1 MKQGEEKKRW
11 RLEVSN
17 PLRSTDWRTLWQFG
31 EDERVKYEELRDELN
46 RINRPVLLRIV
57 SNSD

>member
-1 MKQGEEKKRW
+1 MRKAEEKKPW

-17 PLRSTDWRTLWQFG
+17 PLTSTDWRTLWQFG
-31 EDERVKYEELRDELN
+31 EEERVKYEELRDELN

-57 SNSD
+57 NNSD